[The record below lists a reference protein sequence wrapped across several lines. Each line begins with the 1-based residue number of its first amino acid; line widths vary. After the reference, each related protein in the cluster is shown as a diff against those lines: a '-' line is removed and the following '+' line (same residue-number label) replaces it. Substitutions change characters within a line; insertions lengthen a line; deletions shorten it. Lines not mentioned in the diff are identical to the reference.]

1 MTRPLVFILNGP
13 NLNMLG
19 VREPHL
25 YGTQTLADLDAFC
38 AAEADDLGL
47 SVDCRQSN
55 HEGDL
60 VDWIQES
67 HGKAAAILLNA
78 AAYARSSMAIQSAVR
93 AVGTPVLEIHIT
105 NIHARESFRQ
115 NSYVSKAARAVMA
128 GFGVDGYALAMA
140 GIAGMIGAKAK

>member
-38 AAEADDLGL
+38 AAEAEKLGL

-78 AAYARSSMAIQSAVR
+78 AAYARTSMAIQSAIR

-105 NIHARESFRQ
+105 NIYTKESYRPRSLL
-115 NSYVSKAARAVMA
+115 SYVAEGIVC
-128 GFGVDGYALAMA
+128 GFGFDTYRVGLQAVRHMTTTDS
-140 GIAGMIGAKAK
+140 